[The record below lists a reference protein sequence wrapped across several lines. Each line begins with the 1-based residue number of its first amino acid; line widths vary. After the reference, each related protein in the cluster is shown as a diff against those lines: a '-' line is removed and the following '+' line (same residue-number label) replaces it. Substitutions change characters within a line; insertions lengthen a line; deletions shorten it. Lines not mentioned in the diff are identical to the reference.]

1 MDRTILC
8 SLCVP
13 FFCLSWHFR
22 SSTSMR
28 FVVLA
33 FVLTSIIVYHAYLGY
48 LLNLP
53 NLGRPVVWQKYCDS
67 HPPDTSLEPV
77 NIFVGVLTMDTKFD
91 RRQMIRD
98 TYLMYK
104 PDNVIFKFVLGR
116 PSDDPKVLSKLEEEY
131 HKYGDLMFLDIE
143 ENMNEGKTYEYL
155 KFMADTYNST
165 GLDYVFKADDDSYIR
180 LDRLEMDMRK
190 QKRQM
195 LYWGY
200 LVGNTFMGGEC
211 YGLSFDLVKWIS
223 TSQTAQKYK
232 TGHEDSQ
239 VQKWFKWAS
248 IDYKVH
254 YSPRNCYI
262 YDDPES
268 DSVYARALTNDSRT
282 IVVHNLKRNDRFMA
296 IHQQLP

>member
-1 MDRTILC
+1 
-8 SLCVP
+8 
-13 FFCLSWHFR
+13 
-22 SSTSMR
+22 MR

-33 FVLTSIIVYHAYLGY
+33 FVLTSTIVYYAYLGY

-67 HPPDTSLEPV
+67 HTPDVTTDPV

-116 PSDDPKVLSKLEEEY
+116 PRNDPEVIAKLEEEY
-131 HKYGDLMFLDIE
+131 HKYGDLMFLDIK
-143 ENMNEGKTYEYL
+143 ENMNEGKTYEY
-155 KFMADTYNST
+155 FRYMAETYNTT

-180 LDRLEMDMRK
+180 LDRLELDMRN

-200 LVGNTFMGGEC
+200 LVGDTFMGGEC
-211 YGLSFDLVKWIS
+211 YGLSFDLVQWVS

-232 TGHEDSQ
+232 SGHEDSQ

-248 IDYKVH
+248 IDSSVH
-254 YSPRNCYI
+254 YAPRNCYI

-268 DSVYARALTNDSRT
+268 DSVYARPLTTDART

>member
-1 MDRTILC
+1 MDGTILC

-13 FFCLSWHFR
+13 FFCLPWHFR
-22 SSTSMR
+22 SSISMR

-211 YGLSFDLVKWIS
+211 YGLSFDLVKWVS

>member
-1 MDRTILC
+1 
-8 SLCVP
+8 
-13 FFCLSWHFR
+13 
-22 SSTSMR
+22 MR
-28 FVVLA
+28 FILLS
-33 FVLTSIIVYHAYLGY
+33 FVLTSVIVYYAYLGY

-53 NLGRPVVWQKYCDS
+53 NLGRPVVWQRYCDRQ
-67 HPPDTSLEPV
+67 PPDPTLDPV

-116 PSDDPKVLSKLEEEY
+116 PSHDPAVLAKLEKEY
-131 HKYGDLMFLDIE
+131 QQYGDLMFLDIE
-143 ENMNEGKTYEYL
+143 ENMNEGKTYEY
-155 KFMADTYNST
+155 FRYMAETYNST

-180 LDRLEMDMRK
+180 LDRLEIDMRNQDRK
-190 QKRQM
+190 M

-200 LVGNTFMGGEC
+200 LVGDTFMGGEC
-211 YGLSFDLVKWIS
+211 YGLSFDLVKWVS
-223 TSQTAQKYK
+223 TSHTAQRYK
-232 TGHEDSQ
+232 SGHEDSQ

-248 IDYKVH
+248 IDSKVN
-254 YSPRNCYI
+254 YAVRNCYI

-268 DSVYARALTNDSRT
+268 DSVYARPLTNDSRT
-282 IVVHNLKRNDRFMA
+282 MVVHNLKRNDRFMA